1 MTLRFQDTKI
11 MNICDLAPEY
21 IRAIQP
27 YQPGKPISE
36 LAREMGLDE
45 RSIIKLASN
54 ENPLG
59 PSPLALEAMSEALEG
74 VSLYP
79 DGSGFELKA
88 ALSKRYGINSDQIV
102 LGNGSNDVLELAA
115 RVFLK
120 PGASAVY
127 SQHAFAVY
135 PLVTQ
140 AVGASGIKVPAMN
153 YGHDLDA
160 MLDAIT
166 PETRV
171 VFIANPNNPT
181 GTLLTAADLLRFL
194 HRVSQDVLV
203 VLDEAYNEYLPD
215 TAKADSITWLTR
227 FPNLLITRT
236 FSKAYG
242 LAGIRV
248 GFGLVNEEVAGL
260 MNRVR
265 QPFNV
270 NSIALVAAVAALGD
284 VEFVKRSYALN
295 WAGMMQVTTGLRR
308 LGIEYIPS
316 YGNFISFRVKKGNVD
331 SIYQSLLRQGV
342 IIRPIGIYEMP
353 EHLRVTIGLESQNQK
368 FLQSLEV
375 ALGESD

>member
-1 MTLRFQDTKI
+1 MTINTVY
-11 MNICDLAPEY
+11 DLAVAGVQKS
-21 IRAIQP
+21 IP
-27 YQPGKPISE
+27 YKAGKPIEE
-36 LAREMGLDE
+36 LERELGLTN
-45 RSIIKLASN
+45 IVKLASN

-59 PSPLALEAMSEALEG
+59 MGQKARAAIEAAISDLT
-74 VSLYP
+74 LYP
-79 DGSGFELKA
+79 DGSGFHLKQ
-88 ALSKRYGINSDQIV
+88 ALAEKFSVQADQIT
-102 LGNGSNDVLELAA
+102 LGNGSNELLELVA
-115 RVFLK
+115 RAFLT
-120 PGASAVY
+120 PECEVIF

-140 AVGASGIKVPAMN
+140 AVGASGIKVPALK

-181 GTLLTAADLLRFL
+181 GTLLAAGDLLQFL
-194 HRVSQDVLV
+194 QRVSPDVLV

-215 TAKADSITWLTR
+215 TAKADSITWLNR

-248 GFGLVNEEVAGL
+248 GFGLVSQEVAGL

-270 NSIALVAAVAALGD
+270 NSIGLVAAVAALGD

-308 LGIEYIPS
+308 LSIEYIPS
-316 YGNFISFRVKKGNVD
+316 YGNFISFRVKRGN
-331 SIYQSLLRQGV
+331 SGAIYQSLLRQGV
-342 IIRPIGIYEMP
+342 IVRPIGIYEMP

>member
-1 MTLRFQDTKI
+1 

-36 LAREMGLDE
+36 LAREMGLDD
-45 RSIIKLASN
+45 RAIIKLASN

-59 PSPLALEAMSEALEG
+59 PSPLALEAMAQTLEG

-88 ALSKRYGINSDQIV
+88 ALSKRYGISSDQIV

-140 AVGASGIKVPAMN
+140 AVGASGIKVPALK

-181 GTLLTAADLLRFL
+181 GTLLAAGDLLQFL
-194 HRVSQDVLV
+194 QRVSPDVLV

-215 TAKADSITWLTR
+215 TAKADSITWLNR

-248 GFGLVNEEVAGL
+248 GFGLVSQEVAGL

-270 NSIALVAAVAALGD
+270 NSIGLVAAVAALGD

-308 LGIEYIPS
+308 LSIEYIPS
-316 YGNFISFRVKKGNVD
+316 YGNFISFRVKRGNAGA
-331 SIYQSLLRQGV
+331 IYQSLLRQGV
-342 IIRPIGIYEMP
+342 IVRPIGIYEMP

>member
-1 MTLRFQDTKI
+1 
-11 MNICDLAPEY
+11 MNLCDLAPEY
-21 IRAIQP
+21 IRAIHP

-36 LAREMGLDE
+36 LAREMGMDE
-45 RSIIKLASN
+45 DSIIKLASN

-59 PSPLALEAMSEALEG
+59 TSPLALEAMLRALDK
-74 VSLYP
+74 VALYP

-88 ALSKRYGINSDQIV
+88 ALSERYAVASNQIV

-140 AVGASGIKVPAMN
+140 AVGASGIAVPARK

-160 MLDAIT
+160 MLDAVT
-166 PETRV
+166 PETRM

-181 GTLLTAADLLRFL
+181 GTFLVASALLRFL
-194 HRVSQDVLV
+194 ERVSSDVLV
-203 VLDEAYNEYLPD
+203 VLDEAYNEYLPS
-215 TAKADSITWLTR
+215 TMKADSIAWLKR

-242 LAGIRV
+242 MAGIRV
-248 GFGLVNEEVAGL
+248 GFGLAHPDVSGL

-270 NSIALVAAVAALGD
+270 NGIGLAGAVAALED
-284 VEFVKRSYALN
+284 IEFMKRSYALN
-295 WAGMMQVTTGLRR
+295 QSGMLQITTGLRQ

-316 YGNFISFRVKKGNVD
+316 YGNFLSFRVNGGNAGA
-331 SIYQSLLRQGV
+331 INESLLRQGV
-342 IIRPIGIYEMP
+342 IVRPISIYEMP
-353 EHLRVTIGLESQNQK
+353 EHLRVTVGLESENQT
-368 FLQSLEV
+368 FLKSLEI
-375 ALGESD
+375 AIGESA